1 MMNPLFRYL
10 SLVMLLP
17 GCLLADLRED
27 MEDPQLTLLAI
38 AENELDKDR
47 SIEVIVQDMIDIEP
61 TQTTAIVA
69 AAIQAASESIDSIFS
84 VAIESDANS
93 AEIVGA
99 AILAAE
105 AESSLKQVQYIVETA
120 VALDPDNTRAILES
134 AGRVSEF
141 DVNTI
146 AGIEEKKYVAPAPKR
161 IPREYDRV
169 FVMEDIP
176 GPIPAKIVDPGATL
190 GKSLRRGKPLRSL
203 RTPR

>member
-1 MMNPLFRYL
+1 MMNPLLKYF
-10 SLVMLLP
+10 SLVLLLP
-17 GCLLADLRED
+17 GCLLADLRKD
-27 MEDPQLTLLAI
+27 MADPKLTLLEI

-47 SIEVIVQDMIDIEP
+47 AIEVIVQDMIDIEP

-69 AAIQAASESIDSIFS
+69 AAIQADSDSLDAIFT
-84 VAIESDANS
+84 VAIDSDANS
-93 AEIVGA
+93 AEVVGA

-146 AGIEEKKYVAPAPKR
+146 AGIKEKKYVAPAPKR
-161 IPREYDRV
+161 IPRQYDRV
-169 FVMEDIP
+169 FVMEELP
-176 GPIPAKIVDPGATL
+176 GPIPARIVDPGATMGESL
-190 GKSLRRGKPLRSL
+190 GRGKPLRSL
-203 RTPR
+203 RSPR